1 MHLYSLVY
9 DCISTRSCFII
20 VICKVIANV
29 FVHNCIIMFR
39 FSEFEDAFSV
49 FDVRGSGLIR
59 VSAVFPLIRSLG
71 HNPLEA
77 KVWVFMNELDLT
89 G

>member
-1 MHLYSLVY
+1 M
-9 DCISTRSCFII
+9 
-20 VICKVIANV
+20 
-29 FVHNCIIMFR
+29 HNCITFG
-39 FSEFEDAFSV
+39 FLEFEDAFSV
-49 FDVRGSGLIR
+49 YDVRGNGKIR
-59 VSAVFPLIRSLG
+59 VGAVFPLIRSLG